1 MVEGMVQKKTYLC
14 LFPVKMVFR
23 LPLMHSLRCLARRAS
38 AQHLSAAATR
48 PVAPPAR
55 PLLPLRSAVHSAFS
69 TAVHSTAALAPPAA
83 APHRPALRG
92 LDHVCVAVADVDR
105 SIVWYRAVLGFEH
118 VFADDP
124 SFGKDPAF
132 MQQQIYGGADV
143 LVGDGDGD
151 GDAGD
156 DGDDGDAGVRQ
167 EAQLGGSSGER
178 EGSGDRDRERS
189 GGGGG
194 GGQTAQQQ
202 PRGMANRPAAI
213 ALLPIPAGGGAPI
226 ANHRGAHFAVNSCGA
241 SFAEWRRRLP
251 GLLEEH
257 QSGRS
262 DGEVDYQDYG
272 MQRSLFFADPDRN
285 IVEIT
290 TWE

>member
-1 MVEGMVQKKTYLC
+1 
-14 LFPVKMVFR
+14 
-23 LPLMHSLRCLARRAS
+23 MHSLRGLARRAS

-48 PVAPPAR
+48 PVAPPIH
-55 PLLPLRSAVHSAFS
+55 PLRPLRSAVHSAFS
-69 TAVHSTAALAPPAA
+69 SAFSTTAPAPAA

-132 MQQQIYGGADV
+132 MQQQTYGGDGDDGG
-143 LVGDGDGD
+143 GDGDGE
-151 GDAGD
+151 
-156 DGDDGDAGVRQ
+156 DGDDGDVDGDDGDVNGDDGDVDGDNGVRQ
-167 EAQLGGSSGER
+167 EAQQLSGSGGR
-178 EGSGDRDRERS
+178 EGSGGRDRERS

-194 GGQTAQQQ
+194 GGQIAQQ

-226 ANHRGAHFAVNSCGA
+226 TNHRGAHFAVNSCGA

-272 MQRSLFFADPDRN
+272 LQRSLFFADPDRN

>member
-1 MVEGMVQKKTYLC
+1 
-14 LFPVKMVFR
+14 
-23 LPLMHSLRCLARRAS
+23 MHSLRGLARRAS

-48 PVAPPAR
+48 PVAPPIH
-55 PLLPLRSAVHSAFS
+55 PLRPLRSAVHSAFS
-69 TAVHSTAALAPPAA
+69 SAFSTTAP

-132 MQQQIYGGADV
+132 MQQQTYGGDGDDGG
-143 LVGDGDGD
+143 GDGDGED
-151 GDAGD
+151 GDDEDDGD
-156 DGDDGDAGVRQ
+156 VDGDDGVQQ
-167 EAQLGGSSGER
+167 ETQQLS
-178 EGSGDRDRERS
+178 GSGGRECSGGRDRERS
-189 GGGGG
+189 GGGG
-194 GGQTAQQQ
+194 QTAQQ

-226 ANHRGAHFAVNSCGA
+226 TNHRGAHFAVNSCGA

-272 MQRSLFFADPDRN
+272 LQRSLFFADPDRN